1 MRFFFTLAFVL
12 GLGINTGFA
21 ATDFSDQA
29 DIPQWAEIP
38 ISVLVEEEVLTGNS
52 DGSFQPDRNLNRAE
66 FCKILVNATKIK
78 KFVPQ
83 ASSFPDVET
92 SDWFFSYV
100 ETAKH
105 NGWLAGYPDGTFRPG
120 SPVNRA
126 EVAKI
131 LGNAFGF
138 EASEAQEGEQ
148 WYETYFH
155 TLNENKLLAYGTEF
169 HTLDP
174 EKNPSRAEISEQ
186 IFRAMKKVGKISAL
200 DFPEIQATE
209 STLPQAGTPPAFE
222 YYTPSSGGDTVKID
236 DSAGMLYIEKDRSLA
251 KDTSVNKGATDVI
264 AQKLQL
270 ISKEGLSEIS
280 AFSFR
285 RIGNGTYGDFA
296 KIWIEANGTAITNK
310 ITPTADLVRLP
321 LKQTLT
327 AGSSVKEIT
336 VKVDI
341 SATAQSGSSR
351 WVLFLPEW
359 IEANTETKIGFFPI
373 GGCDVEIK

>member
-1 MRFFFTLAFVL
+1 MRFFFTLAFIF
-12 GLGINTGFA
+12 GLGINTGL
-21 ATDFSDQA
+21 ATTNFSDQG
-29 DIPQWAEIP
+29 DIPEWAEIP
-38 ISVLVEEEVLTGNS
+38 ISVLVQEEVLKGNS
-52 DGSFQPDRNLNRAE
+52 DGSFQPERNLNRAE
-66 FCKILVNATKIK
+66 FCKILVKATKTK

-83 ASSFPDVET
+83 ASSFPDVES

-105 NGWLAGYPDGTFRPG
+105 HGWLKGYPDGTFRPG
-120 SPVNRA
+120 NSINRA
-126 EVAKI
+126 EAAKI

-174 EKNPSRAEISEQ
+174 EKNPTRAEISEQ

-209 STLPQAGTPPAFE
+209 STLPQAGTTPPSFE
-222 YYTPSSGGDTVKID
+222 YYAPATEATVEID
-236 DSAGMLYIEKDRSLA
+236 DSAGSLYIEKSASLT
-251 KDTSVNKGATDVI
+251 KDTSVSKGDSDVT

-270 ISKEGLSEIS
+270 ISKEGLSEVS
-280 AFSFR
+280 SFQFR
-285 RIGNGTYGDFA
+285 RIGNGTYSDFS
-296 KIWIEANGTAITNK
+296 KIWIEANGSAITNK

-321 LKQTLT
+321 LKQALT

-341 SATAQSGSSR
+341 ASSAKSGSSR

-373 GGCDVEIK
+373 GGCDLEIE